1 MHEIVLIEEFYV
13 RKDGDLEITAI
24 VENMGHQT
32 VYQSLY
38 DLPEFAPARCYA
50 TISKEYLPEGV
61 EFKGKNQDEL
71 EELVNRHGLLF
82 QQEWKVITLHD
93 DRDVDDYEPTGSR
106 LFF

>member
-24 VENMGHQT
+24 VENMGQQT
-32 VYQSLY
+32 VQQSLY
-38 DLPEFAPARCYA
+38 DLPEFAPARCYT
-50 TISKEYLPEGV
+50 TINKEYLPEGI
-61 EFKGKNQDEL
+61 EFRGKDQDQL

-82 QQEWKVITLHD
+82 QQEWKVITHHD
-93 DRDVDDYEPTGSR
+93 DRDIDDYEPTGSR